1 MNKSLIERILSIAG
15 GRNLYLHSS
24 DFKRVL
30 GVKFDL
36 EKLYT
41 FRGKELTIKG
51 GFVPGDQLNG
61 KMTEYHSNKIVCVD
75 KKKDD
80 YVISLSFGTD
90 GIKLSVQYRKNE
102 TIDACWH
109 RAYNFD
115 TPGNDPRAL
124 EDFIIKE
131 ETDVE

>member
-1 MNKSLIERILSIAG
+1 MNKSLTEKILEMAG
-15 GRNLYLHSS
+15 GRNLYIHSS
-24 DFKRVL
+24 DFKKVL
-30 GVKFDL
+30 GVQFDL

-41 FRGKELTIKG
+41 FKGKELTVKG

-102 TIDACWH
+102 EIDACWH

-115 TPGNDPRAL
+115 TLGNDPRVL
-124 EDFIIKE
+124 EDFI
-131 ETDVE
+131 ETDEF